1 MENPGW
7 GGRTAGAA
15 DAARPAASA
24 PPIFISPAGAGAPV
38 TSVSEAAAAVERCF
52 ASPPCYA
59 EEAAGVPAD
68 HGSMT
73 RLGDLLEARYRLVP
87 ARAQL
92 RRNLAARRAAGLAA
106 YPGVLGFGDTV
117 EPAVDRALLAGHDM
131 LLVGQVGQAKTL
143 LARTIAAT
151 LLSAMP
157 VVRGSAT
164 SDCPMDLPPAELAAA
179 LDGEN
184 PAADR
189 PAFRVSPDTI
199 EAIGDGGLE
208 TRIEWRPGA
217 DRFRYVL
224 ATPDLSVKDL
234 VGHVDVARVARR
246 GAATYSVESYS
257 PGQLMQAKHGLLCI
271 DELPVLDPKKQVALL
286 SVLQEGVFTTGAFP
300 VAFEPRTV
308 LVATANPV
316 DYTHS
321 GRIVEPLSDRL
332 RSHIRTHYPRTA
344 GDEAAIVLAEACA
357 RAPPDARALPSEPA
371 ARIVAGILAG
381 MRASPH
387 IDQARGV
394 STRIGIHGLEALVA
408 EAERARGMAAGAAGA
423 AAAPRLADL
432 HALWQAAKFD
442 LAELD
447 GTDEN
452 RREVFSGIVDEAVR
466 AAAAEALADAGGG
479 DGGGALDAVRAEFEG
494 RGGGDGDGDG
504 DGGGALGA
512 PVFRVSQR
520 APWEA
525 PGGGGGDSG
534 GSAGAVPA
542 AAPPYSEQLARL
554 PALARMAGAA
564 AAAAEARHGRLCAAA
579 GLAPGSRAAAGL
591 AGEAAGDARC
601 MAVELLLEALRWS
614 KPKVLDRR
622 DGRYVAA

>member
-1 MENPGW
+1 MP
-7 GGRTAGAA
+7 TL
-15 DAARPAASA
+15 
-24 PPIFISPAGAGAPV
+24 
-38 TSVSEAAAAVERCF
+38 SEAAAAVERCF
-52 ASPPCYA
+52 ASQPEY
-59 EEAAGVPAD
+59 EEEEAGVPAD
-68 HGSMT
+68 RASMT
-73 RLGDLLEARYRLVP
+73 RVGDLLEARYRVVP

-92 RRNLAARRAAGLAA
+92 RRNLAARREAGLAP
-106 YPGVLGFGDTV
+106 YPGIVGFGGTV

-143 LARTIAAT
+143 LARTIAGT

-164 SDCPMDLPPAELAAA
+164 SDCPLDLPPAELAAA
-179 LDGEN
+179 LEGRE
-184 PAADR
+184 PVSDR
-189 PAFRVSPDTI
+189 PAFHVSPDSL
-199 EAIGDGGLE
+199 EAIRDGGLE

-217 DRFRYVL
+217 ARFRYVL

-246 GAATYSVESYS
+246 GTETYRVESYS
-257 PGQLMQAKHGLLCI
+257 PGQLMQAKHGILCV

-286 SVLQEGVFTTGAFP
+286 SVLQEGMFTTGAFP

-332 RSHIRTHYPRTA
+332 RSHVRTHYPRTV
-344 GDEAAIVLAEACA
+344 GDEMAIIVAEACG
-357 RAPPDARALPSEPA
+357 RAAPDARALPSEPA
-371 ARIVAGILAG
+371 ARIVAAVLAG
-381 MRASPH
+381 MRSSPH

-408 EAERARGMAAGAAGA
+408 EAERVRGLDARGA
-423 AAAPRLADL
+423 AAGGGGGGDAAGGAEAEAASPRLSDL

-452 RREVFSGIVDEAVR
+452 RREVFAGIVDEAVR
-466 AAAAEALADAGGG
+466 AAASEALADAGAAPGE
-479 DGGGALDAVRAEFEG
+479 GGALEAVRAEFA
-494 RGGGDGDGDG
+494 GGGD
-504 DGGGALGA
+504 AP

-520 APWEA
+520 AHWRGRNA
-525 PGGGGGDSG
+525 DGGDPK
-534 GSAGAVPA
+534 V
-542 AAPPYSEQLARL
+542 APPYSEQLARL
-554 PALARMAGAA
+554 PALARLVDNAA
-564 AAAAEARHGRLCAAA
+564 AAAAARHGPLCAAA
-579 GLAPGSRAAAGL
+579 GLPPGGRVAAGL
-591 AGEAAGDARC
+591 EGEAAGDLRC
-601 MAVELLLEALRWS
+601 MAVEMLLEALRWS

>member
-1 MENPGW
+1 MP
-7 GGRTAGAA
+7 TA
-15 DAARPAASA
+15 
-24 PPIFISPAGAGAPV
+24 
-38 TSVSEAAAAVERCF
+38 SEAAAAVERCF
-52 ASPPCYA
+52 ASPPDYD
-59 EEAAGVPAD
+59 EEEAGVPVD
-68 HGSMT
+68 RTSMT
-73 RLGDLLEARYRLVP
+73 RVGDLLEARYRVVP

-92 RRNLAARRAAGLAA
+92 RRNLAARRAAGMAP
-106 YPGVLGFGDTV
+106 YPGIVGFGGTV

-143 LARTIAAT
+143 LARTIAET

-164 SDCPMDLPPAELAAA
+164 SDCPLDLPPAELAAA
-179 LDGEN
+179 LEGRETES
-184 PAADR
+184 DR
-189 PAFRVSPDTI
+189 PAFRVSPDSL
-199 EAIGDGGLE
+199 EAIRDGGLE

-246 GAATYSVESYS
+246 GTETYRVESYS
-257 PGQLMQAKHGLLCI
+257 PGQLMQAKHGMLCV

-286 SVLQEGVFTTGAFP
+286 SVLQEGMFTTGAFP

-344 GDEAAIVLAEACA
+344 GDEMAVVMAGACGRAA
-357 RAPPDARALPSEPA
+357 PDARALPSEPA
-371 ARIVAGILAG
+371 ARIVAAVLAG
-381 MRASPH
+381 MRSSPH

-408 EAERARGMAAGAAGA
+408 EAERVRGLAAPGAGDAAGGAEAEAEAEAAS
-423 AAAPRLADL
+423 PRLSDL

-452 RREVFSGIVDEAVR
+452 KREVFAGIVDEAVR
-466 AAAAEALADAGGG
+466 AAAAEALADAAAAPDKGS
-479 DGGGALDAVRAEFEG
+479 ALEAVRAEFAA
-494 RGGGDGDGDG
+494 
-504 DGGGALGA
+504 DGGAGGAGQ

-520 APWEA
+520 AHW
-525 PGGGGGDSG
+525 GGRNAGGGD
-534 GSAGAVPA
+534 PK

-554 PALARMAGAA
+554 PALARMVDAA
-564 AAAAEARHGRLCAAA
+564 AAAAAARHGPLCAAA
-579 GLAPGSRAAAGL
+579 GLPPGGRVAAGL
-591 AGEAAGDARC
+591 EGEAAGDLRC
-601 MAVELLLEALRWS
+601 MAAEMLLEALRWS

>member
-1 MENPGW
+1 M
-7 GGRTAGAA
+7 
-15 DAARPAASA
+15 
-24 PPIFISPAGAGAPV
+24 

-68 HGSMT
+68 HESMT

-179 LDGEN
+179 LDGES
-184 PAADR
+184 PAAGR

-357 RAPPDARALPSEPA
+357 RAPPDASALPSEPA

-479 DGGGALDAVRAEFEG
+479 GGGALEAVRAEFEG
-494 RGGGDGDGDG
+494 RGGGGQGQG
-504 DGGGALGA
+504 QGQGA

-525 PGGGGGDSG
+525 AGGGEADG
-534 GSAGAVPA
+534 A
-542 AAPPYSEQLARL
+542 AAPPYSEQLALL
-554 PALARMAGAA
+554 PALARMVGSA

-579 GLAPGSRAAAGL
+579 GLAPGGRVAAGPS
-591 AGEAAGDARC
+591 GEAAGDARC
-601 MAVELLLEALRWS
+601 MATELLLEALRWS

>member
-1 MENPGW
+1 MT
-7 GGRTAGAA
+7 TA
-15 DAARPAASA
+15 
-24 PPIFISPAGAGAPV
+24 
-38 TSVSEAAAAVERCF
+38 SEAAAAVERCF
-52 ASPPCYA
+52 ASPPEYA
-59 EEAAGVPAD
+59 EEEAGVPED
-68 HGSMT
+68 RGSMT

-92 RRNLAARRAAGLAA
+92 RRNLAARRAAGLPA
-106 YPGVLGFGDTV
+106 YPGVAGFGGTV

-143 LARTIAAT
+143 LARTIAST

-157 VVRGSAT
+157 VVRGSVT

-179 LDGEN
+179 LGGGG
-184 PAADR
+184 PR
-189 PAFRVSPDTI
+189 PASPSFRVSPDTL

-217 DRFRYVL
+217 ARFRYVL

-234 VGHVDVARVARR
+234 VGHVDVVRVARR
-246 GAATYSVESYS
+246 GTETYRVESYS

-271 DELPVLDPKKQVALL
+271 DELPVMDPKKQVALL

-332 RSHIRTHYPRTA
+332 RSHIRTHYPLTA
-344 GDEAAIVLAEACA
+344 AGEAAIVLAEACA
-357 RAPPDARALPSEPA
+357 RAAPDARALPSGPA
-371 ARIVAGILAG
+371 ARIVAGVLAG
-381 MRASPH
+381 MRSSPH

-408 EAERARGMAAGAAGA
+408 EAERARGLAWTGGGGPGGA
-423 AAAPRLADL
+423 AAKAAAASPRLGDL

-452 RREVFSGIVDEAVR
+452 RREVLAEIVDGAVR
-466 AAAAEALADAGGG
+466 AAAAEALGDAGGG
-479 DGGGALDAVRAEFEG
+479 CDALERVRAEFEG
-494 RGGGDGDGDG
+494 GGGGGD
-504 DGGGALGA
+504 AR
-512 PVFRVSQR
+512 VFRVSQR
-520 APWEA
+520 AGWDA
-525 PGGGGGDSG
+525 DGGAGGGDGGAPAYSG
-534 GSAGAVPA
+534 QLSGLPVLAG
-542 AAPPYSEQLARL
+542 
-554 PALARMAGAA
+554 MIDAA
-564 AAAAEARHGRLCAAA
+564 AAAAAARHGRLCAAA
-579 GLAPGSRAAAGL
+579 GLPPDGRVAAGP
-591 AGEAAGDARC
+591 AGEAAGDLRC
-601 MAVELLLEALRWS
+601 MAAELLLEALRWS

>member
-1 MENPGW
+1 MP
-7 GGRTAGAA
+7 TA
-15 DAARPAASA
+15 
-24 PPIFISPAGAGAPV
+24 
-38 TSVSEAAAAVERCF
+38 SEAAAAVERCF
-52 ASPPCYA
+52 ASPPEYD
-59 EEAAGVPAD
+59 EEAAGVPVG
-68 HGSMT
+68 HGAMT

-87 ARAQL
+87 ARDQL
-92 RRNLAARRAAGLAA
+92 RRNLAARRAAGLDA
-106 YPGVLGFGDTV
+106 YPGIVGFGETV

-143 LARTIAAT
+143 LARTIAGT

-157 VVRGSAT
+157 VVRGSVT
-164 SDCPMDLPPAELAAA
+164 CDCPMDLPPAELAAA
-179 LDGEN
+179 LDGGR

-189 PAFRVSPDTI
+189 PAFRVSPDTL

-208 TRIEWRPGA
+208 TRIEWRSGA

-234 VGHVDVARVARR
+234 VGYVDVARVARR
-246 GAATYSVESYS
+246 GTETYRVESYS

-300 VAFEPRTV
+300 VAFEPRAV

-344 GDEAAIVLAEACA
+344 ADEMAIVLAEACG
-357 RAPPDARALPSEPA
+357 RAPPDAGALPSEPA
-371 ARIVAGILAG
+371 ARIVAGVLAG
-381 MRASPH
+381 MRSSPH

-408 EAERARGMAAGAAGA
+408 EAERARGLAMRRRGGAGGA
-423 AAAPRLADL
+423 PARAAAPRLADL

-452 RREVFSGIVDEAVR
+452 RREVFSGIVDGAVR
-466 AAAAEALADAGGG
+466 DAAAGALADAGGS
-479 DGGGALDAVRAEFEG
+479 LDAVRAEFEG
-494 RGGGDGDGDG
+494 GGGGGG
-504 DGGGALGA
+504 GGGAP

-520 APWEA
+520 ASWEREEGAGPGA
-525 PGGGGGDSG
+525 P
-534 GSAGAVPA
+534 
-542 AAPPYSEQLARL
+542 PPYSEQMSAF
-554 PALARMAGAA
+554 PALARMVDGAA
-564 AAAAEARHGRLCAAA
+564 AAAAARHGRLCDAA
-579 GLAPGSRAAAGL
+579 GLPPSGRVAAGP

-601 MAVELLLEALRWS
+601 MAAELLLEALRWS

>member
-1 MENPGW
+1 M
-7 GGRTAGAA
+7 
-15 DAARPAASA
+15 
-24 PPIFISPAGAGAPV
+24 
-38 TSVSEAAAAVERCF
+38 
-52 ASPPCYA
+52 
-59 EEAAGVPAD
+59 PAD

-73 RLGDLLEARYRLVP
+73 RLGDLLEAHYRLVP

-117 EPAVDRALLAGHDM
+117 EPAIDRALLAGHDM

-184 PAADR
+184 PAAGR
-189 PAFRVSPDTI
+189 PAFHVSPDTI

-332 RSHIRTHYPRTA
+332 RSHVRTHYPRTA
-344 GDEAAIVLAEACA
+344 GDEMAIVLAEACA

-408 EAERARGMAAGAAGA
+408 EAERARGMAAGAAA

-452 RREVFSGIVDEAVR
+452 RREVFSEIVDEAVR

-479 DGGGALDAVRAEFEG
+479 GGALAAVRAEFEG
-494 RGGGDGDGDG
+494 GAGGG
-504 DGGGALGA
+504 GGPGQGQGQGQGA

-520 APWEA
+520 AHWEA
-525 PGGGGGDSG
+525 AGNSGGDRG
-534 GSAGAVPA
+534 CGADGA

-554 PALARMAGAA
+554 PALAGMVDAA

-579 GLAPGSRAAAGL
+579 GLAPDCRVAAGP

-601 MAVELLLEALRWS
+601 MAAELLLEALRWS